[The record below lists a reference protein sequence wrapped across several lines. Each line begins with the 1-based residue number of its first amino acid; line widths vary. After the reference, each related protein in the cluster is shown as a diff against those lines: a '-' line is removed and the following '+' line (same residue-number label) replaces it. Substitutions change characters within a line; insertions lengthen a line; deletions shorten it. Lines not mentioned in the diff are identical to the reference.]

1 MGSARQKLLLLV
13 KHYSWQILVMWKMG
27 SHRVLGTQRGGGG

>member
-13 KHYSWQILVMWKMG
+13 KRCSWQILMMWKMG
-27 SHRVLGTQRGGGG
+27 SHRVLEPQRGGGG